1 MILIDK
7 RAGSDELICHP
18 PFSVC
23 PVCGAG
29 LKIERKSG
37 RSGSGPDA
45 SNRKRASLSP
55 VSGRKGKPE
64 SESGKETRNRNRKQK
79 PGTII
84 SARCSANPRHRTL
97 AMLVDLTKSSVACPE
112 DDKSKST
119 VLQRTS
125 ADVEFSGNGPD
136 GKLRIGVEVK
146 SLADLLTSIR
156 DGRLRAT
163 QIPALLRY
171 DVPWLA
177 YYGEYRTDPKSG
189 HLQVPY
195 WHQKYS
201 RWLWRDYKL
210 GSKPVETSYLERFL
224 CSPSLTSTKLRT
236 IGFSTVEALAYWLG
250 VSLYGTWQKDYHK
263 HRSLFTFDQSGGIPG
278 SHLLPQIHPVAYQI
292 MQTAASLPGI
302 GFERAQA
309 VADQFGSILEMI
321 NATEKQW
328 ADVAVVSRGTGRTV
342 KLGPARARAIVK
354 AIVQEKPQPK
364 SGIRKKDTRVG

>member
-1 MILIDK
+1 MIFIDK
-7 RAGSDELICHP
+7 RAGSEELICYP

-23 PVCGAG
+23 PICGAG

-37 RSGSGPDA
+37 PESA
-45 SNRKRASLSP
+45 RKRLS
-55 VSGRKGKPE
+55 VSHIGSRKGK
-64 SESGKETRNRNRKQK
+64 SETGKETRKRLK
-79 PGTII
+79 PGGIL
-84 SARCSANPRHRTL
+84 SARCSANPKHRTL
-97 AMLVDLTKSSVACPE
+97 AMLVDLTRSAVSRPE

-119 VLQRTS
+119 ILQRTS

-177 YYGEYRTDPKSG
+177 YYGEYRTDQKSG

-195 WHQKYS
+195 WHPKYH

-210 GSKPVETSYLERFL
+210 GSKPVPTTYLESFL
-224 CSPSLTSTKLRT
+224 CSPSLTMTKLRT
-236 IGFSTVEALAYWLG
+236 IGFNTIEALSYWLG
-250 VSLYGTWQKDYHK
+250 TSLYGTWKKDYHK
-263 HRSLFTFDQSGGIPG
+263 HRSMFTFDQSGGIPG
-278 SHLLPQIHPVAYQI
+278 SHLLPQIHPVAYQ
-292 MQTAASLPGI
+292 MMLTASSLPGI

-321 NATEKQW
+321 NASEKEW
-328 ADVAVVSRGTGRTV
+328 SEVAVVSRGTGRIV
-342 KLGPARARAIVK
+342 RLGPARAKSIIK
-354 AIVQEKPQPK
+354 AIVQHKPQ
-364 SGIRKKDTRVG
+364 KKEKEEA

>member
-1 MILIDK
+1 MIWIDK
-7 RAGSDELICHP
+7 RAGSEELICHP
-18 PFSVC
+18 PFSTC

-29 LKIERKSG
+29 LKIERKAANGTGTESARK
-37 RSGSGPDA
+37 RSSVSHINTGSRKPKSAKEIRKPKPGGILA
-45 SNRKRASLSP
+45 AYCSTNRK
-55 VSGRKGKPE
+55 
-64 SESGKETRNRNRKQK
+64 
-79 PGTII
+79 
-84 SARCSANPRHRTL
+84 HRTL
-97 AMLVDLTKSSVACPE
+97 AMLVDLTKSAVSRPE

-119 VLQRTS
+119 TLQRTS

-136 GKLRIGVEVK
+136 GKVRIGVEVK

-210 GSKPVETSYLERFL
+210 GSKALLTSTFESFL
-224 CSPSLTSTKLRT
+224 CSPSITTTKLRT
-236 IGFSTVEALAYWLG
+236 IGFNSVQALAYWLG
-250 VSLYGTWQKDYHK
+250 VSLYGVWQKDYHK
-263 HRSLFTFDQSGGIPG
+263 HRSMFAFDQSGGIPG
-278 SHLLPQIHPVAYQI
+278 SHLLPQIHPVAYQ
-292 MQTAASLPGI
+292 MMLTASSLPGI

-321 NATEKQW
+321 NATEYEW
-328 ADVAVVSRGTGRTV
+328 SNVAVVSRGTGRVV

-354 AIVQEKPQPK
+354 AIVQQKPH
-364 SGIRKKDTRVG
+364 KKASTK

>member
-7 RAGSDELICHP
+7 RAGSEELICHP
-18 PFSVC
+18 PFSIC

-37 RSGSGPDA
+37 SENGI
-45 SNRKRASLSP
+45 RKRTS
-55 VSGRKGKPE
+55 VSHFAGRKIE
-64 SESGKETRNRNRKQK
+64 SGSGKETRKPKQK
-79 PGTII
+79 PGGIV
-84 SARCSANPRHRTL
+84 SARCSVNQKHRTL
-97 AMLVDLTKSSVACPE
+97 AMLVDLTKSAVACPE
-112 DDKSKST
+112 DDKSNST
-119 VLQRTS
+119 TLQRTS

-136 GKLRIGVEVK
+136 GKVRIGVEVK

-177 YYGEYRTDPKSG
+177 YYGEYRTDPKTG

-195 WHQKYS
+195 WHQKYH

-236 IGFSTVEALAYWLG
+236 VGFSTVEALAYWLG

-263 HRSLFTFDQSGGIPG
+263 HRSMFAFDQSGGIPG

-321 NATEKQW
+321 NATETQW
-328 ADVAVVSRGTGRTV
+328 SNVAVVSRGTGRVV
-342 KLGPARARAIVK
+342 KLGPTRAKAIVR
-354 AIVQEKPQPK
+354 AIVQEKKEDPANARR
-364 SGIRKKDTRVG
+364 IRV